1 MNNSRVIATARSADL
16 VTFKILVEGTELSAV
31 HQVKTISVEKE
42 ANRIP
47 FAQLVFLDGEAA
59 SQNFSLS
66 NEELLVPGKK
76 IEIQAG
82 YHHENQAI
90 FKGIIIKHSI
100 KIRESNAVLIVEC
113 RDEAVKMTL
122 GRKSNFYY
130 ESKDSDIYEEIIGK
144 YALESKVEATS
155 ATNKE
160 LVQYRTS
167 DWDFMLTRAQLNGQ
181 ICIVDDG
188 KITIA
193 KPDLSQEEVETVAF
207 GATLLDFDAEM
218 DARNQYGA
226 ITTFGWNPSEQEILE
241 VEANDPGLP
250 PLNGNITPSELAEA
264 LDSEK
269 LELKHAGLQN
279 TEKLQQWGDAKS
291 LFQQLS
297 KTRGRIKFQGI
308 PTVKPGTMLKL
319 EGVGD
324 RFNGKVFISA
334 VRHEIANG
342 NWTVDAEFGMNPKWF
357 SETYDISELPAAGII
372 PAVSGLQIGVVSQ
385 LESDPDGEDRILV
398 KIPIINNEEQGI
410 WTRIATLDAGN
421 NRGSFFLPE
430 IGDEVIVGFINDDP
444 NHAVILGS
452 LHSSAK
458 PAPLTASDD
467 NHEKGFVTRSA
478 MKLLFND
485 DKKSIILETP
495 SGKKIIIDEDAG
507 AIVIEDENSNKITM
521 DRDGVAMESGKDFS
535 IKAMGDCTIE
545 ATNIN
550 INANAQFKAEGSA
563 GAEVST
569 SAVAVLKGSLV
580 QIN

>member
-1 MNNSRVIATARSADL
+1 MPNSRTIETSRSADL
-16 VTFKILVEGTELSAV
+16 VTFKILIEGTELSAA
-31 HQVKTISVEKE
+31 HQVKNISVEKE
-42 ANRIP
+42 INRIP
-47 FAQLVFLDGEAA
+47 FAQIVFFDGEAA

-66 NEELLVPGKK
+66 NEDLLVPGKN
-76 IEIQAG
+76 IEIKAG
-82 YHHENQAI
+82 YHSDEETI
-90 FKGIIIKHSI
+90 FKGIIIKQSI
-100 KIRESNAVLIVEC
+100 KIRESNSVLIVEC
-113 RDEAVKMTL
+113 RDEAVKMTI

-130 ESKDSDIYEEIIGK
+130 ESKDSDIIEEIIGK
-144 YALESKVEATS
+144 YALESDVEATS
-155 ATNKE
+155 FTNKE
-160 LVQYRTS
+160 MVQYRAS
-167 DWDFMLTRAQLNGQ
+167 DWDFIMTRAQINGQ
-181 ICIVDDG
+181 ICTVDDG
-188 KITIA
+188 KITVS
-193 KPDLSQEEVETVAF
+193 KPDLSQDAIETVAF

-218 DARNQYGA
+218 DARNQFNT
-226 ITTFGWNPSEQEILE
+226 ITVYGWNPSEQEI
-241 VEANDPGLP
+241 VEAEATDPAIS
-250 PLNGNITPSELAEA
+250 LNGNISVSDLAEIIN
-264 LDSEK
+264 LEN
-269 LELKHAGLQN
+269 LELKSGGNYNSAALQN
-279 TEKLQQWGDAKS
+279 WSDAKS

-297 KTRGRIKFQGI
+297 KIRGRVKFQGI

-324 RFNGKVFISA
+324 RFNGKIFISA
-334 VRHEIANG
+334 VRHEIVDG

-444 NHAVILGS
+444 NHAVILGM
-452 LHSSAK
+452 LHSSEK
-458 PAPLTASDD
+458 PAPFTASDD
-467 NHEKGFVTRSA
+467 NHEKGFVTRSE
-478 MKLLFND
+478 MKLIFND
-485 DKKSIILETP
+485 DKKSITIETP
-495 SGKKIIIDEDAG
+495 GGKKVTIDEDAG

-521 DRDGVAMESGKDFS
+521 DSDGVAIESGKDFS
-535 IKAMGDCTIE
+535 IKATGDCNIE

-550 INANAQFKAEGSA
+550 IKANAQFKAEGSA